1 MKAFK
6 QRLLTA
12 CLLAAAVGGASYAG
26 STQEAK
32 RQKVDAVT
40 CATPPAT
47 PTKKEGST
55 KTKKTTKT
63 TKKKQGKKQ
72 KKAESRPDT
81 ATVQH
86 ACCRG

>member
-1 MKAFK
+1 MKAFP
-6 QRLLTA
+6 QRLFTA

-26 STQEAK
+26 STQTAGL
-32 RQKVDAVT
+32 QKVDAVT

-47 PTKKEGST
+47 PAKKDGGT
-55 KTKKTTKT
+55 KTKKTTK
-63 TKKKQGKKQ
+63 KKSGKKR
-72 KKAESRPDT
+72 KNAESRPDT

>member
-1 MKAFK
+1 MKAFP
-6 QRLLTA
+6 QRLFTA

-26 STQEAK
+26 SAQTEGQK
-32 RQKVDAVT
+32 KVDAVT

-47 PTKKEGST
+47 PAKKEGGT
-55 KTKKTTKT
+55 KTKKTTK
-63 TKKKQGKKQ
+63 KKSGKKQ